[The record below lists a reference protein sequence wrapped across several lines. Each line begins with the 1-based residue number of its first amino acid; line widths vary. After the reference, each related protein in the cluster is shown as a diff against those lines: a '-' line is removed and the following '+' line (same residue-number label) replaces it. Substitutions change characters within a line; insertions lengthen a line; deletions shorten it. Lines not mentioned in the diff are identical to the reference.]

1 MQQLVCPTKVPLTHA
16 ATSQTTMVTVAIIGA
31 GPAGLVAAKTLLKS
45 SSQDSIFQVT
55 VFEQGTDVGG
65 LWAVESN
72 PNGIINPEMHTNLS
86 QFTVCFSDLAWD
98 SVEMQP
104 PANIYPK
111 AWQVHRYLKE
121 YSARYIP
128 AGTIA
133 FQTCVKVIEHI
144 QTSPEEATKKW
155 KITSLALEGETPIEK
170 IEIFDYLI
178 IASGFFSQA
187 RKIPFPCTNL
197 IQKQDGQPSTI
208 LHSSQYRQL
217 SDLSPTQPQPLPGKI
232 LIIGGSHSGA
242 EVASLIAMQISDA
255 QYSSSGTGTGTLPTE
270 IIHVMPHPLVS
281 IPSFVRSG
289 NEKLPSF
296 VQLDSRLYDL
306 SSRPEGPILFTFGLS
321 NAEKRKKLTD
331 TLNMLM
337 SGTVD
342 VGNDDEVDLGAPY
355 AVVGDKYA
363 EFIRSGA
370 IKQVFGRIS
379 QLEPQTQN
387 SSLMLA
393 TIESQSEQIKIEE
406 IAAVVYAT
414 GFSTSPVLNF
424 LLEEIKESLGYN
436 ASYPRLPLLLN
447 EDCMSSSRDSP
458 SNLALMGFFDGSYWG
473 ILESQARVIARKWGK
488 QASGLSSPAHD
499 REEIDDDDSSNLR
512 AFMKELRIMMD
523 KDPSSV
529 PQNFFSDYPGL
540 MEETARKLG
549 LQKINLSWGERE
561 GMVSPARY
569 VDSQC
574 NITEAQI
581 VMQKLQK
588 TLQDSRDGKAIFAK
602 STFRGLQG
610 NWKDFSA
617 KTEFPESSPKSSS
630 SFHPRYPTDT
640 TSDLE
645 YLCITQ
651 CEESSNPLPR
661 SIYRLRESANQ
672 IEVWSVDSKSGS
684 VADKKCYVL
693 DFNNG
698 IVEEQTDVNRV
709 TVVAKGS
716 PDVDLRYRIIHSFC
730 FAGVG
735 ITEFKIEYFDEE
747 NVKVDSGFH
756 FVR

>member
-1 MQQLVCPTKVPLTHA
+1 
-16 ATSQTTMVTVAIIGA
+16 MVTVAIIGA

-45 SSQDSIFQVT
+45 SPKDPVFKVT
-55 VFEQGTDVGG
+55 VFEQGSDVGG

-72 PNGIINPEMHTNLS
+72 PNGIINPEMNTNLS

-104 PANIYPK
+104 LATIYPK

-121 YSARYIP
+121 YAARYIP
-128 AGTIA
+128 AGIIA
-133 FQTCVKVIEHI
+133 FKTYVKEIEHI
-144 QTSPEEATKKW
+144 QTSPEEETNKW
-155 KITSLALEGETPIEK
+155 KITSIAPEGGTPIEEIK
-170 IEIFDYLI
+170 IFDYLI
-178 IASGFFSQA
+178 IASGFFSQV
-187 RKIPFPCTNL
+187 RQVPFPCTNL
-197 IQKQDGQPSTI
+197 IQQQDGEPSTI

-217 SDLSPTQPQPLPGKI
+217 SDLSPTHPQSLPGKI

-242 EVASLIAMQISDA
+242 EVASLIAMHISDA
-255 QYSSSGTGTGTLPTE
+255 QYSPSGTGTRTPPTE

-306 SSRPEGPILFTFGLS
+306 SSRPEGPISFNFGLS
-321 NAEKRKKLTD
+321 NAEKRKKLWD
-331 TLNMLM
+331 TLGMLM

-342 VGNDDEVDLGAPY
+342 VENDDGSKKSDEVDLGAPY

-370 IKQVFGRIS
+370 IKQVFGRIT
-379 QLEPQTQN
+379 QLEQQSQN
-387 SSLMLA
+387 ENLMLA
-393 TIESQSEQIKIEE
+393 TIASQPEQIKIEE

-414 GFSTSPVLNF
+414 GFSTSPALNF
-424 LLEEIKESLGYN
+424 LPEEIKDSLGYN
-436 ASYPRLPLLLN
+436 ASYPRLPLLLS

-473 ILESQARVIARKWGK
+473 ILESQARVIARKWGEQSK
-488 QASGLSSPAHD
+488 ELSSPTQD
-499 REEIDDDDSSNLR
+499 QDVTDEDGSSKLR
-512 AFMKELRIMMD
+512 AFMEELRVMMD

-540 MEETARKLG
+540 MEETSRKLG

-569 VDSQC
+569 IDSQC
-574 NITEAQI
+574 NISESEKA
-581 VMQKLQK
+581 MHKLQK

-610 NWKDFSA
+610 NWKDFNT
-617 KTEFPESSPKSSS
+617 KTESNESSPRSSS
-630 SFHPRYPTDT
+630 SFHPRHSTDA

-651 CEESSNPLPR
+651 CEESSNRIPR
-661 SIYRLRESANQ
+661 TIYRLRESENQ
-672 IEVWSVDSKSGS
+672 IEIWSVNPKSGLA
-684 VADKKCYVL
+684 ADKICYIL
-693 DFNNG
+693 DFKDG

-709 TVVAKGS
+709 TVVATGT
-716 PDVDLRYRIIHSFC
+716 PDADLSYKIMYSFC
-730 FAGVG
+730 FAGVR
-735 ITEFKIEYFDEE
+735 ITEFKIEHFDEE
-747 NVKVDSGFH
+747 NVKIDSGFH

>member
-1 MQQLVCPTKVPLTHA
+1 
-16 ATSQTTMVTVAIIGA
+16 MVTVAIIGA

-45 SSQDSIFQVT
+45 SAKDSIFKVT

-98 SVEMQP
+98 SVDTQP
-104 PANIYPK
+104 PATIYPK

-121 YSARYIP
+121 YAARYIP
-128 AGTIA
+128 AGIIA
-133 FQTCVKVIEHI
+133 LKTYVKVIEHI
-144 QTSPEEATKKW
+144 QTSPEEETKKW
-155 KITSLALEGETPIEK
+155 KITSIALEGGTPIEK

-187 RKIPFPCTNL
+187 RKIPFPCTKL
-197 IQKQDGQPSTI
+197 IQKQESQPSTI

-217 SDLSPTQPQPLPGKI
+217 SDLSPTHPEPLPGKI

-242 EVASLIAMQISDA
+242 EVASLIAMHISDV
-255 QYSSSGTGTGTLPTE
+255 QYSPSGTGTGTGTGTSPPE

-306 SSRPEGPILFTFGLS
+306 SSRPEGPISFTFGLS
-321 NAEKRKKLTD
+321 NPEKRKKLRD

-337 SGTVD
+337 SG
-342 VGNDDEVDLGAPY
+342 A
-355 AVVGDKYA
+355 
-363 EFIRSGA
+363 IR
-370 IKQVFGRIS
+370 QVFGRIT
-379 QLEPQTQN
+379 QLEQQSN
-387 SSLMLA
+387 KNLILA
-393 TIESQSEQIKIEE
+393 TIESQSKQIKIDE

-414 GFSTSPVLNF
+414 GFSTSPALNF
-424 LLEEIKESLGYN
+424 LPDEIKESLGYN
-436 ASYPRLPLLLN
+436 ASYPRLPLLLS

-473 ILESQARVIARKWGK
+473 ILESQARVIAKKWGAQGK
-488 QASGLSSPAHD
+488 ELSSATQDHD
-499 REEIDDDDSSNLR
+499 GTDEDGSSRLR
-512 AFMKELRIMMD
+512 VFMEELRIMME

-540 MEETARKLG
+540 MEETSRKLG
-549 LQKINLSWGERE
+549 LQKINLSWSERE

-569 VDSQC
+569 IDSQC
-574 NITEAQI
+574 TSIESEKA
-581 VMQKLQK
+581 MQKLQK

-610 NWKDFSA
+610 NWKAFHTNPESL
-617 KTEFPESSPKSSS
+617 ESSPKSSS
-630 SFHPRYPTDT
+630 ASAFHPRYPTDT

-651 CEESSNPLPR
+651 CEEPSPPIPR
-661 SIYRLRESANQ
+661 TIYRLRESANQ
-672 IEVWSVDSKSGS
+672 IEIWSVDSKSGLA
-684 VADKKCYVL
+684 ADKICYIL
-693 DFNNG
+693 DFNDG
-698 IVEEQTDVNRV
+698 IVEDQTDVNRA
-709 TVVAKGS
+709 TVVAKGI
-716 PDVDLRYRIIHSFC
+716 PDADLRRKIIYSFC

-735 ITEFKIEYFDEE
+735 VTEFKIKYFDEE
-747 NVKVDSGFH
+747 DVKIDSGFH

>member
-1 MQQLVCPTKVPLTHA
+1 
-16 ATSQTTMVTVAIIGA
+16 MVTVAIIGA

-45 SSQDSIFQVT
+45 SAKDSIFKVT

-98 SVEMQP
+98 SVDMQP
-104 PANIYPK
+104 PATIYPK

-121 YSARYIP
+121 YAARYIP
-128 AGTIA
+128 AGIIA
-133 FQTCVKVIEHI
+133 FKTYVKVIEHI
-144 QTSPEEATKKW
+144 QTSPEEETKKW
-155 KITSLALEGETPIEK
+155 KITSIALEGGTPIEK

-187 RKIPFPCTNL
+187 RKIPFPYTKL
-197 IQKQDGQPSTI
+197 IQKQESQPSTI

-217 SDLSPTQPQPLPGKI
+217 SDLSPTHPEPLPGGKI

-242 EVASLIAMQISDA
+242 EVASLIAMHISDA
-255 QYSSSGTGTGTLPTE
+255 QYSPSGTGTGTGTSPPE

-296 VQLDSRLYDL
+296 VPLDSRLYDL
-306 SSRPEGPILFTFGLS
+306 SSRPEGPISFTFGLS
-321 NAEKRKKLTD
+321 NPEKRKKLRE

-342 VGNDDEVDLGAPY
+342 VENDDGSRESDGVDLGAPY

-370 IKQVFGRIS
+370 IRQVFGRIT
-379 QLEPQTQN
+379 QLEQQAN
-387 SSLMLA
+387 KNLMLA
-393 TIESQSEQIKIEE
+393 TIESQSKQIKIDE

-414 GFSTSPVLNF
+414 GFSTSPALNF
-424 LLEEIKESLGYN
+424 LPDEIKESLGYN
-436 ASYPRLPLLLN
+436 ASYPRLPLLLS

-473 ILESQARVIARKWGK
+473 ILESQARVIAKKWGAQGK
-488 QASGLSSPAHD
+488 ELSSATQDHD
-499 REEIDDDDSSNLR
+499 GTDEDSSSKLR
-512 AFMKELRIMMD
+512 VFMEELRILME

-540 MEETARKLG
+540 MEETSRKLG
-549 LQKINLSWGERE
+549 LQKINLSWSERE

-569 VDSQC
+569 IESQC
-574 NITEAQI
+574 TSIESEKA
-581 VMQKLQK
+581 MQKLQK

-610 NWKDFSA
+610 NWKAFHTNPESL
-617 KTEFPESSPKSSS
+617 ESSPKSSS
-630 SFHPRYPTDT
+630 ASAFHPRYPTDT

-645 YLCITQ
+645 YLCIAQ
-651 CEESSNPLPR
+651 CQEPSPPIPR
-661 SIYRLRESANQ
+661 TIYRLRESANQ
-672 IEVWSVDSKSGS
+672 IEIWSVDSTGGLA
-684 VADKKCYVL
+684 ADKICYIL
-693 DFNNG
+693 DFNDG
-698 IVEEQTDVNRV
+698 IVEDQTDVNRV
-709 TVVAKGS
+709 TVVAKGI
-716 PDVDLRYRIIHSFC
+716 PDADLRRKIIYSFC

-747 NVKVDSGFH
+747 DVKIDSGFH

>member
-1 MQQLVCPTKVPLTHA
+1 
-16 ATSQTTMVTVAIIGA
+16 MVTVAIIGA

-45 SSQDSIFQVT
+45 SSQDSIFKVR

-72 PNGIINPEMHTNLS
+72 PNGIMNPEMHTNLS

-98 SVEMQP
+98 SVEMQS
-104 PANIYPK
+104 PATIYPK

-121 YSARYIP
+121 YAARYIP
-128 AGTIA
+128 PGTIA
-133 FQTCVKVIEHI
+133 FQTYVKVIEYI
-144 QTSPEEATKKW
+144 QTSPDTETKKW
-155 KITSLALEGETPIEK
+155 KITSIALEGGTPIEK

-197 IQKQDGQPSTI
+197 IPKQESQPSTI

-217 SDLSPTQPQPLPGKI
+217 SDLSPTNSQSLPGKI
-232 LIIGGSHSGA
+232 LVVGGSHSGA
-242 EVASLIAMQISDA
+242 EVASLIAMHISNA
-255 QYSSSGTGTGTLPTE
+255 QYSPSGTGTGTGTSSPE

-289 NEKLPSF
+289 NEKIPSF

-306 SSRPEGPILFTFGLS
+306 SSRPNRPISFTFGLS
-321 NAEKRKKLTD
+321 NPEKRKKLRD

-337 SGTVD
+337 SGSVD
-342 VGNDDEVDLGAPY
+342 VENDDGSKKSDEVDLGAPY

-370 IKQVFGRIS
+370 IKQVLGRIT
-379 QLEPQTQN
+379 QLEKQSQN
-387 SSLMLA
+387 KNLMLA
-393 TIESQSEQIKIEE
+393 TIESQSEQIKIED
-406 IAAVVYAT
+406 IAAVVSAT
-414 GFSTSPVLNF
+414 GFSTSPALKF
-424 LLEEIKESLGYN
+424 LPDEIKESLGYN
-436 ASYPRLPLLLN
+436 ASYPRLPLLLS

-473 ILESQARVIARKWGK
+473 ILESQARVIASKWGAQSK
-488 QASGLSSPAHD
+488 ELSSPIHD
-499 REEIDDDDSSNLR
+499 GEEIDEDNSSKLR
-512 AFMKELRIMMD
+512 AFMEELRNMME
-523 KDPSSV
+523 KNPSSV

-540 MEETARKLG
+540 MEETSRKLG

-569 VDSQC
+569 IDSRC
-574 NITEAQI
+574 DIIEAEKA
-581 VMQKLQK
+581 MQKLQK
-588 TLQDSRDGKAIFAK
+588 TLQESRDGQAIFAK

-610 NWKDFSA
+610 NWKDFNA
-617 KTEFPESSPKSSS
+617 KTESLESSPRSSSSS
-630 SFHPRYPTDT
+630 SFHPRFSTDT

-651 CEESSNPLPR
+651 CEGCSPPISR
-661 SIYRLRESANQ
+661 TIYRLRESANQ
-672 IEVWSVDSKSGS
+672 IETWSVDSKHGLA
-684 VADKKCYVL
+684 ADKIRYIL
-693 DFNNG
+693 DFNDG
-698 IVEEQTDVNRV
+698 IVEEQTDGNRV
-709 TVVAKGS
+709 TVVAKGT
-716 PDVDLRYRIIHSFC
+716 PDTDSRYRIVYSFC

-735 ITEFKIEYFDEE
+735 ITEFRIEYFDEE
-747 NVKVDSGFH
+747 NVKIDSGVH

>member
-1 MQQLVCPTKVPLTHA
+1 
-16 ATSQTTMVTVAIIGA
+16 MVTVAIIGA

-45 SSQDSIFQVT
+45 SSKDSIFKVT

-104 PANIYPK
+104 PAHIYPK

-121 YSARYIP
+121 YAARYIP
-128 AGTIA
+128 AGIIA
-133 FQTCVKVIEHI
+133 FKTYVKEIEHI
-144 QTSPEEATKKW
+144 QTSPEEKTKKW
-155 KITSLALEGETPIEK
+155 KITSIALEGGTRIEK

-187 RKIPFPCTNL
+187 RQIPFPCINL
-197 IQKQDGQPSTI
+197 IQKQDGQPSSII

-217 SDLSPTQPQPLPGKI
+217 SDLSPTHPHPLPGKI
-232 LIIGGSHSGA
+232 LMIGGSHSGA
-242 EVASLIAMQISDA
+242 EVASLIAMHISDA
-255 QYSSSGTGTGTLPTE
+255 QYSPSGTGTGTPPTE

-289 NEKLPSF
+289 NDKLPSF

-306 SSRPEGPILFTFGLS
+306 SSRPDGPISFNFGLS
-321 NAEKRKKLTD
+321 NAEKRRKLRD

-342 VGNDDEVDLGAPY
+342 VGNDDGSKKSDEVGLGAPY
-355 AVVGDKYA
+355 AVVGGKYA

-370 IKQVFGRIS
+370 VKQVFGRIT
-379 QLEPQTQN
+379 QLEQHSQN
-387 SSLMLA
+387 KNLMLA

-414 GFSTSPVLNF
+414 GFSTSPALNF
-424 LLEEIKESLGYN
+424 LPDDIKESLGYDT
-436 ASYPRLPLLLN
+436 SYPRLPLLLS

-458 SNLALMGFFDGSYWG
+458 SSLALMGFFDGSYWG
-473 ILESQARVIARKWGK
+473 VLESQARVIARKWVE
-488 QASGLSSPAHD
+488 QASGLSSPTHD
-499 REEIDDDDSSNLR
+499 REDIDEDSSSKLR
-512 AFMKELRIMMD
+512 AFMEELRIMMD

-540 MEETARKLG
+540 MEETSRKLG
-549 LQKINLSWGERE
+549 LQKINLSWSGRE

-569 VDSQC
+569 INSQC
-574 NITEAQI
+574 NTIEAEKAI
-581 VMQKLQK
+581 QKLQK

-602 STFRGLQG
+602 STFRGIQG
-610 NWKDFSA
+610 NWKTFNA
-617 KTEFPESSPKSSS
+617 KPKPKESSSKIWS

-651 CEESSNPLPR
+651 CEESSNPISR

-672 IEVWSVDSKSGS
+672 IEIWSVDSKSGL
-684 VADKKCYVL
+684 VADKMCCIL
-693 DFNNG
+693 DFNDG

-709 TVVAKGS
+709 TVVAKGA
-716 PDVDLRYRIIHSFC
+716 PDADLRYKIMYSFC

-735 ITEFKIEYFDEE
+735 ITEFTIEHFDEK
-747 NVKVDSGFH
+747 VKIDSGSH